1 LNTVDLD
8 CWESF
13 EKHVASIFVTWQKLK
28 DEKKYN
34 QWSTPRF
41 RGHSDADWKLE
52 TTLERFT
59 KKSVD
64 TEHYFK
70 TLRDIRPAVISV
82 TGKNWDIPEK
92 FEGGR
97 LPASGYEFMIYLR
110 HHGFPSPLLDW
121 TRSPYVAAFF
131 AFRSQE
137 KPKSDKVAIYSY
149 VERFEH
155 PESFN
160 GEAPTIHGL
169 GPYAVTH
176 KRHYAQ
182 QCEYSICQKRTHGR
196 YVYSSHETIDFADK
210 SSDLGPVTKYT
221 LPVSDRE
228 KVLKQLQRM
237 NVTAFSLFGS
247 EESLMETL
255 AYQEIET
262 NPLMSGPEEGQSSSM
277 L

>member
-1 LNTVDLD
+1 M
-8 CWESF
+8 
-13 EKHVASIFVTWQKLK
+13 
-28 DEKKYN
+28 
-34 QWSTPRF
+34 
-41 RGHSDADWKLE
+41 
-52 TTLERFT
+52 
-59 KKSVD
+59 D

-97 LPASGYEFMIYLR
+97 LPASGDEFMIYLR

-149 VERFEH
+149 VECFEH
-155 PESFN
+155 PEGFN
-160 GEAPTIHGL
+160 REAPNIHGL

-237 NVTAFSLFGS
+237 NVTAFSLFAS

-262 NPLMSGPEEGQSSSM
+262 NPLMSGSEEGQSSSM